1 MLSEYFKPCS
11 SLYVIGSHLLGKS
24 LNECNS
30 ALDKHKRIPHEM
42 IHWIFKVSYVTQML
56 HAHGFHPE
64 DSLRVLVDRSLIKI
78 NASSFVRMHD
88 FIQDTGR
95 EIVTQE
101 SKVEPAWQ
109 T

>member
-1 MLSEYFKPCS
+1 
-11 SLYVIGSHLLGKS
+11 
-24 LNECNS
+24 
-30 ALDKHKRIPHEM
+30 
-42 IHWIFKVSYVTQML
+42 ML